1 MLVSTWKSTER
12 ASGCKVLELNSVDY
26 SPIAVGIV
34 AVLTVRIELFVR
46 QSFRFQFLSILLNQ

>member
-1 MLVSTWKSTER
+1 M
-12 ASGCKVLELNSVDY
+12 DY

-46 QSFRFQFLSILLNQ
+46 QSFGFQFLSILLNQ